1 MYNLAQFQL
10 CFNFSLQI
18 PDKDVGM
25 CIGRGGCVIREM
37 QGKTHTRIQIPS
49 MPTPGQ
55 MYRIATITGPAEGCQ
70 KVSDIITRISA
81 EQSSQFVITGA
92 AFSQQQPSYN
102 AYGSYP
108 QQQQY
113 GGYGQQQQ
121 QQQQAYGSYAY
132 GQQQPAASAATTAQT
147 QGATKSDYSA
157 EWAAYYAAQAAS
169 TGQATSTTAAA
180 ATPAAAVAATTAAAP
195 AAATATAATTTTT
208 AAVAGA
214 TTTDSQQ
221 PAADAYHDAFFR
233 YAYHYGDEAARQY
246 YGAWS
251 PAQGTPNPYGTNP
264 NLSTAPAAAPAAA
277 TAEIK
282 DSSVRNVSNLP
293 AWMTKS

>member
-1 MYNLAQFQL
+1 MQI
-10 CFNFSLQI
+10 QI

-37 QGKTHTRIQIPS
+37 QGKTSTRIQIPS

-55 MYRIATITGPAEGCQ
+55 LYRIATITGPSEGCQ
-70 KVSDIITRISA
+70 KVAEIISRISA

-92 AFSQQQPSYN
+92 AFQSFGGGSAYSQ
-102 AYGSYP
+102 P
-108 QQQQY
+108 QQQQGYY
-113 GGYGQQQQ
+113 GQQQAATGQYGQQAAYGQQQQ
-121 QQQQAYGSYAY
+121 YSAYTNTAASTF
-132 GQQQPAASAATTAQT
+132 GQQQGASAA
-147 QGATKSDYSA
+147 ATGKTDYSA

-169 TGQATSTTAAA
+169 TGTGTAATSAAPAAA
-180 ATPAAAVAATTAAAP
+180 APAPAAAAP
-195 AAATATAATTTTT
+195 AAATPAADAS
-208 AAVAGA
+208 AA
-214 TTTDSQQ
+214 Q
-221 PAADAYHDAFFR
+221 PAADTYHDAFFR

-251 PAQGTPNPYGTNP
+251 PAVGTPNPYGTNP
-264 NLSTAPAAAPAAA
+264 NISAAPTTSAAAPVAAA
-277 TAEIK
+277 AAPTDISANIK

>member
-1 MYNLAQFQL
+1 MQI
-10 CFNFSLQI
+10 QI

-37 QGKTHTRIQIPS
+37 QGKTQTRIQIPS

-121 QQQQAYGSYAY
+121 QQQQQAYGSYPY
-132 GQQQPAASAATTAQT
+132 GQQQPAASTATTAQSQ

-157 EWAAYYAAQAAS
+157 EWAAYYAAQATS
-169 TGQATSTTAAA
+169 TGQATATTAAATPTATVAATTVATPAAATTAAA
-180 ATPAAAVAATTAAAP
+180 ATPA
-195 AAATATAATTTTT
+195 
-208 AAVAGA
+208 GA
-214 TTTDSQQ
+214 STTDSQQ

-251 PAQGTPNPYGTNP
+251 PPQGTPNPYGTNP
-264 NLSTAPAAAPAAA
+264 NLSTAPAPAATA
-277 TAEIK
+277 AAEIK
-282 DSSVRNVSNLP
+282 DSSVRTVSNLP